1 MNELT
6 LFVNKFLKNHDIMYE
21 GNQENDFNKLLQ
33 YFKAGINT
41 YDHPDGFCK
50 YDDNYINNAKNSL
63 NSHYNKIDDYIETLK
78 KEKIITDTSNV
89 KVLFCIEDTTVLGN
103 IDSKSGKPLYLLYC
117 TEFIKAIKSLTDL
130 DYILCGSSYGSAD
143 FTWFTSVSNIDNY
156 IKKQYSANDT
166 KIANLTP
173 HTMMSFVQIPQE

>member
-50 YDDNYINNAKNSL
+50 YDDNVLIIEHFEFDSL
-63 NSHYNKIDDYIETLK
+63 
-78 KEKIITDTSNV
+78 IIWHAV
-89 KVLFCIEDTTVLGN
+89 WE
-103 IDSKSGKPLYLLYC
+103 
-117 TEFIKAIKSLTDL
+117 E
-130 DYILCGSSYGSAD
+130 
-143 FTWFTSVSNIDNY
+143 VSDEMRI
-156 IKKQYSANDT
+156 
-166 KIANLTP
+166 
-173 HTMMSFVQIPQE
+173 F